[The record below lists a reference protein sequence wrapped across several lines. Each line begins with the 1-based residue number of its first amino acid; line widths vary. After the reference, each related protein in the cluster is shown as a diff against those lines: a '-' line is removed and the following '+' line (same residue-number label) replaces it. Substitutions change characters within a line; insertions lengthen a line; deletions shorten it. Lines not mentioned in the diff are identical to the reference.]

1 MEQLLAYIL
10 STVRSFSTFG
20 QPRLTF
26 VFLEVF
32 PDRVGR
38 VVLDGV
44 VDPYY
49 WANRPAHE
57 VRLPTGLYL
66 TYCRS

>member
-1 MEQLLAYIL
+1 MAQSLAFI
-10 STVRSFSTFG
+10 SQTVRPGRSLIECTSNNHI
-20 QPRLTF
+20 L
-26 VFLEVF
+26 VF

-44 VDPYY
+44 VDPEI

-57 VRLPTGLYL
+57 VRSIYRCVRISSNLQ
-66 TYCRS
+66 